1 MWDFRNSILSCFL
14 FHFDVFES
22 GACALAALAAL
33 QCLPLFARNSLL
45 DKDQLSEILF
55 LFSHALLGVYIFSLS
70 QDLMTAFIGLE
81 LTSLALYLLIGMA
94 PKETLP
100 LEASIKYFV
109 LSAFA
114 GILFLYGL
122 SFIFGLSG
130 DLTVSGLAASGHQ
143 FHRFFFLGLAFLLAG
158 LLFKMSVFPFQFWL
172 PDVYQGAITPVTSFM
187 ATGFKAAVILFVGR
201 VFLPVFSG
209 EKLEMLL
216 MGFAVL
222 SVLTAL
228 FGNILALRQTNLKR
242 LVAFSSLGHSGYLL
256 MALTGL
262 FSIQKA
268 DFFPLFYYLLAY
280 VFMTGGAL
288 AVIQCLEEKTPQ
300 PTLKDLEGL
309 FKTNPWIALSLTLFL
324 LGLAGI
330 PPLFGFF
337 AKVALFQ
344 PVIAAGLWWVLFWG
358 LVASGIGL
366 YYYVKTRGVY
376 VSGPSAEACYL
387 FLEHESAVCLFHHWS
402 FAGRCLFGLVLR
414 HGFKKL
420 LTILMIVFFPV
431 SCWLKFFK
439 LSCMALKRPG
449 IPSPVFA
456 LIKTPGLK
464 SESLFSEAA
473 RRSILL
479 KT

>member
-1 MWDFRNSILSCFL
+1 MRELSFVVLVQLMPLWSLSLFSFLAVTLKVLNQNREPKPTVVFGIHFLSVFTSFILFFL
-14 FHFDVFES
+14 VGFNDLHPVVFSLHFDVFES

-33 QCLPLFARNSLL
+33 QCLPLFARNNLL
-45 DKDQLSEILF
+45 DKSQLTEILF

-81 LTSLALYLLIGMA
+81 LASLSLYLLIGMA
-94 PKETLP
+94 PKEKLP
-100 LEASIKYFV
+100 LEASIKYFI
-109 LSAFA
+109 LSSFA

-130 DLTVSGLAASGHQ
+130 DLTIAGLSVTNHQ
-143 FHRFFFLGLAFLLAG
+143 VHRFFFLGLCFLLSG

-172 PDVYQGAITPVTSFM
+172 PDVYQGAVTPVTSFM
-187 ATGFKAAVILFVGR
+187 ATGLKAAVILFVGR
-201 VFLPVFSG
+201 AFLPVFSG

-216 MGFAVL
+216 MAFAAL

-228 FGNILALRQTNLKR
+228 FGNILALRQSNLKR
-242 LVAFSSLGHSGYLL
+242 LIAFSSLGHSGYLL

-262 FSIQKA
+262 FTIQKP

-288 AVIQCLEEKTPQ
+288 AVIQCLEEKTSQ

-309 FKTNPWIALSLTLFL
+309 FKTNPLIALSLTVFL

-330 PPLFGFF
+330 PPVFGFF

-344 PVIAAGLWWVLFWG
+344 PVIAAGLWWMLFWG

-366 YYYVKTRGVY
+366 YYYVKPVVCMCGGERLKPVA
-376 VSGPSAEACYL
+376 SGLSMKVLLGFAVTGSLLGAF
-387 FLEHESAVCLFHHWS
+387 FLGWF
-402 FAGRCLFGLVLR
+402 
-414 HGFKKL
+414 
-420 LTILMIVFFPV
+420 
-431 SCWLKFFK
+431 
-439 LSCMALKRPG
+439 
-449 IPSPVFA
+449 
-456 LIKTPGLK
+456 
-464 SESLFSEAA
+464 
-473 RRSILL
+473 
-479 KT
+479 